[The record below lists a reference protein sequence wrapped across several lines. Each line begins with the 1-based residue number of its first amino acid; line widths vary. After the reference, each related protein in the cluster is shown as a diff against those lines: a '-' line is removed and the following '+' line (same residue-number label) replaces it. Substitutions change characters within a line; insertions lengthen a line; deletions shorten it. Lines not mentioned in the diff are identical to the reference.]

1 VNGAAIVTGAGQG
14 MGRNFALRLARD
26 GFAIAAVDIQA
37 EKVRETVACVLARQ
51 GAARAYVAD
60 VSDVPAIEPLVAEIE
75 RDLGA
80 IEILVNNAGRIKTQA
95 LLDVTEQDWDQV
107 MGVNARG
114 LFFLLQAAGRRMV
127 VRRRGSIINVGSVAA
142 RSARPKQTVYGA
154 SKAAVLHLTKS
165 AAAAFG
171 PAGVRVN
178 AICPGVIDTP
188 MTKAVQAVRTPE
200 EVRHILESIPLQRM
214 ADADEV
220 AEVVAFLASERSSY
234 VNGQAINVCGGIEMD

>member
-1 VNGAAIVTGAGQG
+1 MNGVAIVTGAGQG
-14 MGRNFALRLARD
+14 MGRSFALRLARD
-26 GFAIAAVDIQA
+26 GYAIAAVDIQA
-37 EKVRETVACVLARQ
+37 EKLRETVACVLERQ
-51 GAARAYVAD
+51 GNARAYVAD
-60 VSDVPAIEPLVAEIE
+60 LSDVPRIESLVAEID

-95 LLDVTEQDWDQV
+95 LLDVTEQDWDQI

-127 VRRRGSIINVGSVAA
+127 ARRHGSIINVGSVAA

-165 AAAAFG
+165 AAVAFG

-188 MTKAVQAVRTPE
+188 MTKAVQAARTPE

-214 ADADEV
+214 AEVGEV
-220 AEVVAFLASERSSY
+220 AEVVSFLASERSSY
-234 VNGQAINVCGGIEMD
+234 INGQAINVCGGIEMD

>member
-1 VNGAAIVTGAGQG
+1 MNGTAIVTGAGQG
-14 MGRNFALRLARD
+14 MGRSFALRLARD
-26 GFAIAAVDIQA
+26 GYAIAAVDIQA
-37 EKVRETVACVLARQ
+37 EKVRETVACVLDRQ
-51 GAARAYVAD
+51 GTARAYVAD
-60 VSDVPAIEPLVAEIE
+60 VSDVPRIEPLVEEID

-95 LLDVTEQDWDQV
+95 LLEVTEHDWDQI
-107 MGVNARG
+107 MAVNARG
-114 LFFLLQAAGRRMV
+114 LFFLMQAAGRRMV
-127 VRRRGSIINVGSVAA
+127 ARHRGSIINVGSVAA

-188 MTKAVQAVRTPE
+188 MTKAVQAARTAE

-214 ADADEV
+214 AEVDEV

-234 VNGQAINVCGGIEMD
+234 INGQAVNVCGGIEMD

>member
-1 VNGAAIVTGAGQG
+1 
-14 MGRNFALRLARD
+14 MGRSFALRLARD
-26 GFAIAAVDIQA
+26 GYAIAAVDIQA
-37 EKVRETVACVLARQ
+37 EKARETVAAVSTQ
-51 GAARAYVAD
+51 SGTGRAYVTD
-60 VSDVPAIEPLVAEIE
+60 LSDVPTIESLVSEIE
-75 RDLGA
+75 QDLGA
-80 IEILVNNAGRIKTQA
+80 IEILINNAGRIKTQA
-95 LLDVTEQDWDQV
+95 LLEVTEQDWDQI
-107 MGVNARG
+107 MGINARG
-114 LFFLLQAAGRRMV
+114 LFFLMQAVGRRMV
-127 VRRRGSIINVGSVAA
+127 VRRHGSIINIGSVAA

-188 MTKAVQAVRTPE
+188 MTKTVQAERTPE

-214 ADADEV
+214 ADVDEV
-220 AEVVAFLASERSSY
+220 SEVVAFLASERSSY

>member
-1 VNGAAIVTGAGQG
+1 MNGVAIVTGAAQG
-14 MGRNFALRLARD
+14 MGRSFALRLARD
-26 GFAIAAVDIQA
+26 GYAIAAVDIQA
-37 EKVRETVACVLARQ
+37 EKVRETVACVLERQ
-51 GAARAYVAD
+51 GIARAYVAD
-60 VSDVPAIEPLVAEIE
+60 LSDVARIESLVAEID
-75 RDLGA
+75 RDMGT

-95 LLDVTEQDWDQV
+95 LLDVTESDWDQI

-127 VRRRGSIINVGSVAA
+127 ARGHGSIINIGSVAA
-142 RSARPKQTVYGA
+142 RSARPKQTVYAA

-165 AAAAFG
+165 TAAAFG

-188 MTKAVQAVRTPE
+188 MTKAVQAARTPE
-200 EVRHILESIPLQRM
+200 EVRHILESIPLQRT

-220 AEVVAFLASERSSY
+220 AEVVSFLASERSSY
-234 VNGQAINVCGGIEMD
+234 INGQAINVCGGIEMD

>member
-1 VNGAAIVTGAGQG
+1 MKGVAIVTGAGQG
-14 MGRNFALRLARD
+14 MGRSFALRLARD
-26 GFAIAAVDIQA
+26 GYAIAAVDIQA
-37 EKVRETVACVLARQ
+37 EKARETVACVLAQQ
-51 GAARAYVAD
+51 GTARAYVAD
-60 VSDVPAIEPLVAEIE
+60 LSDVPTIESLVAEID

-95 LLDVTEQDWDQV
+95 LLDVTEQDWDLI

-127 VRRRGSIINVGSVAA
+127 ARRHGSIINVGSVAA

-188 MTKAVQAVRTPE
+188 MTKAVQAARTPE
-200 EVRHILESIPLQRM
+200 EVRCILESIPLQRM
-214 ADADEV
+214 ADVDEV
-220 AEVVAFLASERSSY
+220 AEVISFLASERSSY
-234 VNGQAINVCGGIEMD
+234 INGQAINVCGGIEMD

>member
-1 VNGAAIVTGAGQG
+1 MNGAAIVTGAGQG
-14 MGRNFALRLARD
+14 LGRSFALRLARD
-26 GFAIAAVDIQA
+26 GYAIAAVDVQD
-37 EKVRETVACVLARQ
+37 EKVRETVALVMAEH
-51 GAARAYVAD
+51 GTARAYIADLSD
-60 VSDVPAIEPLVAEIE
+60 VSAIEPLVEKIE
-75 RDLGA
+75 RDLGV
-80 IEILVNNAGRIKTQA
+80 IEILVNNAGTIKTQL
-95 LLDVTEQDWDQV
+95 LLDVTEQDWDQI

-127 VRRRGSIINVGSVAA
+127 ARRGGSIINIGSVAG

-165 AAAAFG
+165 AATAFG

-178 AICPGVIDTP
+178 AVCPGVIDTP
-188 MTKAVQAVRTPE
+188 MTKTVQAARTPDE
-200 EVRHILESIPLQRM
+200 IRHILESIPLQRM

-234 VNGQAINVCGGIEMD
+234 INGQAINVCGGIEMD

>member
-1 VNGAAIVTGAGQG
+1 MSGAAIVTGAGQG
-14 MGRNFALRLARD
+14 MGRSFAFRLARD
-26 GFAIAAVDIQA
+26 GYAVAAVDIQA
-37 EKVRETVACVLARQ
+37 DKVRETVASVCAQ
-51 GAARAYVAD
+51 DGTARAYVAD
-60 VSDVPAIEPLVAEIE
+60 LSAVSAIESLVSEIE
-75 RDLGA
+75 QDLGV
-80 IEILVNNAGRIKTQA
+80 IEILINNAGRIKTQA
-95 LLDVTEQDWDQV
+95 LLEVTEQDWDQI
-107 MGVNARG
+107 MGINARG
-114 LFFLLQAAGRRMV
+114 LFFLMQAVGRRMV
-127 VRRRGSIINVGSVAA
+127 GRRHGSIINIGSVAG

-188 MTKAVQAVRTPE
+188 MTKTVQAERTPE
-200 EVRHILESIPLQRM
+200 EVRHILKSIPLQRM
-214 ADADEV
+214 ADVDEV

>member
-1 VNGAAIVTGAGQG
+1 MSGTAIVTGAGQG
-14 MGRNFALRLARD
+14 MGRSFALRLARD
-26 GFAIAAVDIQA
+26 GYAVAAVDIQA
-37 EKVRETVACVLARQ
+37 EKLRETVTCVVARY
-51 GAARAYVAD
+51 GMARAYVAD
-60 VSDVPAIEPLVAEIE
+60 LSDVPTIESLVAEID
-75 RDLGA
+75 RDLGP

-95 LLDVTEQDWDQV
+95 LLDVSEQDWDQI
-107 MGVNARG
+107 MGINARG

-127 VRRRGSIINVGSVAA
+127 ERRHGSIINIGSVAA

-154 SKAAVLHLTKS
+154 SKAAVLNLTKS

-188 MTKAVQAVRTPE
+188 MTKAVQEARTPE
-200 EVRHILESIPLQRM
+200 EVHHILESIPLQRM
-214 ADADEV
+214 ADAGEV

-234 VNGQAINVCGGIEMD
+234 INGQAINVCGGIEMD

>member
-1 VNGAAIVTGAGQG
+1 MNGAAIVTGAGQG
-14 MGRNFALRLARD
+14 MGRSFALRLARD
-26 GFAIAAVDIQA
+26 GYAIAAVDIQA
-37 EKVRETVACVLARQ
+37 EKVHETVACVSAEQGTARS
-51 GAARAYVAD
+51 YVAD
-60 VSDVPAIEPLVAEIE
+60 VSDVPAIDSLVAEIE
-75 RDLGA
+75 QDLGA

-95 LLDVTEQDWDQV
+95 LLEVTEQDWDEI
-107 MGVNARG
+107 MGVNLRG
-114 LFFLLQAAGRRMV
+114 LFFLLQAVGRRMV
-127 VRRRGSIINVGSVAA
+127 ARRHGSIINVASVAA

-188 MTKAVQAVRTPE
+188 MTKAVQAARTPE

-214 ADADEV
+214 ADVGEV
-220 AEVVAFLASERSSY
+220 AEVVSFLASERSSY
-234 VNGQAINVCGGIEMD
+234 INGQAVNVCGGIEMD